1 MKLYLNTNEMKSHIA
16 EFLQASD
23 SYFSFSSTGYQQE
36 LSMTLVNSPLYLG
49 QFNRVVKTRSSYTF
63 SYIENDKI
71 SDYKKRT
78 LKSIAQT
85 GIDSKYIQITDNSK
99 ELIPSTEPRGEITE
113 AFLQSVFSADF
124 IESNKLSPEEIESE
138 REISR
143 SIQEEKIRDREQVT
157 HLRWEEFRDDLRVI
171 LSISPIDG
179 AVQLSYCFLYTAYQR
194 GLVIQNY
201 NPVTAHFIKQF
212 RYEGARFERYISKHE
227 VNFLEVQGYDCY
239 PENDLNEQ
247 LFEVKFNVISEG
259 TFDEIAKKSFRSLKR
274 ETKQIAASLCLIYGK
289 DIYGNPSYELPLT
302 DLTNSQTELHELMK
316 GMLGGLLK
324 DGQAVIGKLHYH
336 SPEND
341 IQLTY
346 SPSFET
352 DDSGNQFIVFSIRIK
367 VIPFITTPPKLTGTY
382 YHPVI
387 YDAGK

>member
-1 MKLYLNTNEMKSHIA
+1 MKSHIA

-23 SYFSFSSTGYQQE
+23 CYFSFSSTGYQQE
-36 LSMTLVNSPLYLG
+36 LSMTLLSGPFYLG

-85 GIDSKYIQITDNSK
+85 GIDSKYIQITDNSR

-124 IESNKLSPEEIESE
+124 IQNNKLSPEEIESE

-143 SIQEEKIRDREQVT
+143 SIQEEKIREREPVT
-157 HLRWEEFRDDLRVI
+157 HLRWEEIRDDLRVI
-171 LSISPIDG
+171 LSISPINGD
-179 AVQLSYCFLYTAYQR
+179 VQLSYCFLYTAYQR

-201 NPVTAHFIKQF
+201 NPVTAHFVKQF
-212 RYEGARFERYISKHE
+212 SYDGARFERYISKHE
-227 VNFLEVQGYDCY
+227 VKFLEVQGYDCH

-247 LFEVKFNVISEG
+247 LFEVKFNVIAEG
-259 TFDEIAKKSFRSLKR
+259 TFDEVAKKSFRSLKR
-274 ETKQIAASLCLIYGK
+274 ETKQITASLCLIYGI
-289 DIYGNPSYELPLT
+289 DIYGNPSYELPLA
-302 DLTNSQTELHELMK
+302 DMTNSQTELHELMK

-324 DGQAVIGKLHYH
+324 NGEAFIGKLHYH

-346 SPSFET
+346 SPSFEK
-352 DDSGNQFIVFSIRIK
+352 DDSGNQFIVFSVRIK
-367 VIPFITTPPKLTGTY
+367 VTPFNSNPPKITGTY
-382 YHPVI
+382 YHPVV